1 MQRILIPLFILGALA
16 LSTLPAAAKDY
27 NLPPGKWWENERI
40 VTHLKLTVDQQK
52 RIKDLVYDHAT
63 RMIDF
68 NAGLEKAKLALEN
81 KVEQQEFDPAT
92 VRKAFVAFSEARRL
106 LEAERFEMLL
116 SVREVLTHEQ
126 WQKMLSLRERLD
138 HMRMRREGPGG
149 VPPRPGQRP
158 PGGGQR
164 PPGGPRK

>member
-1 MQRILIPLFILGALA
+1 MRRILILLFILSAQL

-63 RMIDF
+63 RMIDL

-92 VRKAFVAFSEARRL
+92 VRKAFVTFSEARRL

-126 WQKMLSLRERLD
+126 WEKMLSLREKLEL
-138 HMRMRREGPGG
+138 MRKRREGPGG

-158 PGGGQR
+158 PRGPRPTGGQMR
-164 PPGGPRK
+164 